1 MKNAVILE
9 NVYGF
14 NSVKATDI
22 RIISSF
28 LFLCK
33 QTSHTQAHL
42 TDTLSSW
49 VRQFLRIKLFASSKT
64 TFNSIQFQW
73 EMYSSMRN
81 KKIIERLFHTC
92 VAFRGSNCVGLDEK
106 IFRFKSYKHMYISS
120 QYFWEIIFTNNLIEM
135 IQIKYLVSSIFATY
149 ENRTE

>member
-42 TDTLSSW
+42 NDTLSLW

-73 EMYSSMRN
+73 EMYSSMKN
-81 KKIIERLFHTC
+81 KKIIKRLFHTC
-92 VAFRGSNCVGLDEK
+92 VAYSGDQIAWDWMRKFSGLNHTNTCIYPRNTSK
-106 IFRFKSYKHMYISS
+106 KLYS
-120 QYFWEIIFTNNLIEM
+120 QIT
-135 IQIKYLVSSIFATY
+135 
-149 ENRTE
+149 